1 LRSDE
6 KLVPVNTLLESV
18 TQSPELF
25 PFAFDVRSDH
35 VTLIRLTRADYENAS
50 FLDAR
55 ILTPKTPSRATSW
68 GLVAKSIEAAQLT
81 EHCRFIFHIGHVGS
95 TLLSRLLGAHPQVFA
110 LREPL
115 VLRTFATPQSMASG
129 GDFADRLTGI
139 LKLLSRTFDANQV
152 SIVKATSFVSEL
164 AAALMSRASALPA
177 LALYVSAESYMATI
191 LGGPNSRQEAKIL
204 APSRIDRL
212 HRRLGHE
219 EWRGTSLSEGEVL
232 ALTWACE
239 MSALAEAIGIAR
251 ERILQIDFDQ
261 FLQDPSVLFAVFRH
275 FGVAVSDG
283 EVRTILAGPD
293 MRRYSKAPQFA
304 YDPALRLAVLNE
316 ARATHAAEIHRGLA
330 WLDRAASKWPVV
342 GRAMTLGHTSASRAA
357 SLGVTQKPKP

>member
-1 LRSDE
+1 MD
-6 KLVPVNTLLESV
+6 KLLESV

-25 PFAFDVRSDH
+25 PYTFDVGSDH

-55 ILTPKTPSRATSW
+55 ILTPKTPSRAIPW
-68 GLVAKSIEAAQLT
+68 HLVAKSIDAAQLR

-110 LREPL
+110 LREPV
-115 VLRTFATPQSMASG
+115 VLRTFANPQPMISG

-139 LKLLSRTFDANQV
+139 LKLLSRTFDANQSAV
-152 SIVKATSFVSEL
+152 VKATSFVSEL
-164 AAALMSRASALPA
+164 AAGLMSRSFALPA
-177 LALYVSAESYMATI
+177 VALYVSAESYMATI

-219 EWRGTSLSEGEVL
+219 EWRSTSLSEGEIL

-239 MSALAEAIGIAR
+239 MSALAEAIAIAR

-261 FLQDPSVLFAVFRH
+261 FLHDPSALLAVFRH

-283 EVRTILAGPD
+283 EVRAILAGPD

-304 YDPALRLAVLNE
+304 YDTALRVAVLNE
-316 ARATHAAEIHRGLA
+316 ARAVHAAEIRRGLA
-330 WLDRAASKWPVV
+330 WLDRAASQWPVV
-342 GRAMTLGHTSASRAA
+342 GRAMTLGSTRPS
-357 SLGVTQKPKP
+357 

>member
-1 LRSDE
+1 MD
-6 KLVPVNTLLESV
+6 KLLESV

-25 PFAFDVRSDH
+25 PYAFDVGSDQ

-55 ILTPKTPSRATSW
+55 ILTPKTPSRAIPW
-68 GLVAKSIEAAQLT
+68 PALAKSVDAAQLR

-115 VLRTFATPQSMASG
+115 VLRTFANPNAMIG
-129 GDFADRLTGI
+129 RGDFADRLTGM
-139 LKLLSRTFDANQV
+139 LKLLSRTFDANQTSV
-152 SIVKATSFVSEL
+152 VKATSFVSEL
-164 AAALMSRASALPA
+164 AAGLMSRTFALPA
-177 LALYVSAESYMATI
+177 VALYVSAESYMATI

-212 HRRLGHE
+212 HRRVGQ
-219 EWRGTSLSEGEVL
+219 EWRVTPLSEGEIL
-232 ALTWACE
+232 ALSWACE
-239 MSALAEAIGIAR
+239 MSALAEAVAASR
-251 ERILQIDFDQ
+251 ERILQIDFDR
-261 FLQDPSVLFAVFRH
+261 FLQDPSALSDVFRH

-283 EVRTILAGPD
+283 EVRAILAGPD

-304 YDPALRLAVLNE
+304 YDLGLRTAVLNE
-316 ARATHAAEIHRGLA
+316 ARAVHAAEIHRGLA
-330 WLDRAASKWPVV
+330 WLDRAASQWPVV
-342 GRAMTLGHTSASRAA
+342 GRAMTLKAMRPG
-357 SLGVTQKPKP
+357 